1 MASKEDKKIIE
12 LALQRYQQ
20 AEEADAEFRREFVK
34 DLEFISDDQW
44 DSLSRQQRTESSRPC
59 FTVDRINPSLR
70 QIVNEERQNRPAIL
84 VRPAGSNAT
93 EEVAKVLAGIIRH
106 IEQESSADAA
116 YDTAG
121 WYAAAGG
128 VGYLRIRNEYEDE
141 ASFDQ
146 RLVIE
151 AIADPMTVRYDP
163 ASVAVDGSDAEW
175 AFIVDRITHSEY
187 QRRYPEA
194 DDPDGEEWEDTLVE
208 DPAWTNDNNLLIAE
222 YFYRDLEAVKIYQVQ
237 DLVTGEVAVTRL
249 APPQEVIDAGLA
261 RIIQQRTTYLPTIRW
276 CLMTSNRILERS
288 TFAGDRI
295 PIVPVYGESYFVNGQ
310 RFKCGAV
317 RRAKD
322 AQKILNY
329 TTSNQVEIIDLN
341 AKAPFIGAAGQ
352 FDTFEDN
359 WRDANRKN
367 FGYLEYN
374 PTDVNGNPVPAPQ
387 RNSFEAPIQSVQA
400 TKLMAVEDIKAVFGI
415 FDASLGAAGNET
427 SGVAILARKEQSG
440 VSNYHYYDNLVRS
453 VRALG
458 RILVRAIPEY
468 YDTPRMVRIVKPNDE
483 QEFVGI
489 NMVSDAGVIDLN
501 LGRYDVVVKTGPS
514 YSTRREEMVSK
525 GLELISAY
533 PNAAPLI
540 ADLVAEQLDFEGAR
554 QIARRLR
561 AAVPPEIA
569 AVDEEFSDNSAKAMV
584 PQLQAQVRQ
593 AQSSL
598 EALNAHAEE
607 VERELAA
614 TKDELRLSRLRADVE
629 LTKAEM
635 DQAIKMRGLEFD
647 EQKTELDFLLKEQ
660 ELLIQ
665 RDQLKL
671 EEAKLALAG
680 TVEMS
685 AVGDR
690 IFERAAQEEV
700 RIATGGDAVDSATP
714 SKIMESPSGLPG

>member
-1 MASKEDKKIIE
+1 MPENTKKIIE
-12 LALQRYQQ
+12 TALKRYHQ

-44 DSLSRQQRTESSRPC
+44 DSIARQQRTESSRPC

-84 VRPAGSNAT
+84 VRPAGSDAT
-93 EEVAKVLAGIIRH
+93 EEVAKVIAGIIRH
-106 IEQESSADAA
+106 IEQDSSAEAA

-128 VGYLRIRNEYEDE
+128 VGYLRIRSEYESMD
-141 ASFDQ
+141 SFDQ
-146 RLVIE
+146 KLVIE
-151 AIADPMTVRYDP
+151 AVADPMTVMFDP
-163 ASVAVDGSDAEW
+163 ASTAVDGSDANW
-175 AFIVDRITHSEY
+175 AFIVDRISKDEFKA
-187 QRRYPEA
+187 RYPDA
-194 DDPDGEEWEDTLVE
+194 DEPQDDWQDSLVE
-208 DPAWTNDNNLLIAE
+208 DPDWVDEDSLMIAE
-222 YFYRDLEAVKIYQVQ
+222 YFYKDHETVKIYQVQ
-237 DLVTGEVAVTRL
+237 DMVTGEIAVTRE
-249 APPQEVIDAGLA
+249 APPKDVQDAGLA
-261 RIIQQRTTYLPTIRW
+261 RVIQTRTTTIPAIRW
-276 CLMTSNRILERS
+276 CLMTSTRILES
-288 TFAGDRI
+288 SVFAGDSI
-295 PIVPVYGESYFVNGQ
+295 PVVPVYGESYFVNGR

-374 PTDVNGNPVPAPQ
+374 PVDVNGNPAGPPQ
-387 RNSFEAPIQSVQA
+387 RNAFEAPIQSVQA
-400 TKLMAVEDIKAVFGI
+400 TKMMAVEDIKAVFGI

-453 VRALG
+453 VQRLG
-458 RILVRAIPEY
+458 KILVGAIPVY
-468 YDTPRMVRIVKPNDE
+468 YDTPRQVRIIKPNDE
-483 QEFVGI
+483 QEFVAI
-489 NMVSDAGVIDLN
+489 NQITEAGMIDLN

-525 GLELISAY
+525 GLELIGAY

-540 ADLVAEQLDFEGAR
+540 ADLVAQQMDFEGAQ

-561 AAVPPEIA
+561 AAVPAEIA
-569 AVDEEFSDNSAKAMV
+569 AADEEFSDASAKAMV
-584 PQLQAQVRQ
+584 PQLQSQLQQ
-593 AQSSL
+593 AKTSL
-598 EALNAHAEE
+598 QALNAHSEE

-614 TKDELRLSRLRADVE
+614 ARDELRLAKLKSDVE
-629 LTKAEM
+629 ISKAEM
-635 DQAIKMRGLEFD
+635 DQDIKLKTLALD
-647 EQKTELDFLLKEQ
+647 EQRTELDFLLKEQ
-660 ELLIQ
+660 ELLLQ
-665 RDQLKL
+665 QKQLKL
-671 EEAKLALAG
+671 EEAKLSLAG
-680 TVEMS
+680 VKEMS

-690 IFERAAQEEV
+690 IFERAAAEEV
-700 RIATGGDAVDSATP
+700 AAATRFNAVDSATP
-714 SKIMESPSGLPG
+714 GEIKESPSGMPD